1 VGAVGRRMSAVIV
14 TESAAEGRDEQRA
27 SGRGFIV
34 LCVQGIVADT
44 RGGWL
49 VAAAVSKPAGGLSMQ
64 RLYDY
69 ENDLAVPFL
78 DRPPA
83 LDGSL
88 AGDVGFDPVG
98 FSNYF
103 DINWLREAELKHGRV
118 CMLAF
123 TGMIA
128 QEVVCL
134 PQFTNGATPVDD
146 FFVVPAAG
154 LWQVF
159 FAIGAVE
166 FFSNG
171 FKLTPGDMFSEGRE
185 AGDFGFDP
193 LGCGKDPNAL
203 ARRRIVELKN
213 GRLAMIA
220 FGGVIHQQLLTKQGT
235 LEQLANFKAIAN

>member
-1 VGAVGRRMSAVIV
+1 MH
-14 TESAAEGRDEQRA
+14 RA
-27 SGRGFIV
+27 F
-34 LCVQGIVADT
+34 
-44 RGGWL
+44 
-49 VAAAVSKPAGGLSMQ
+49 VAAACAATASAFAPMTALPRTGARAAVSNVGGLRMQ
-64 RLYDY
+64 
-69 ENDLAVPFL
+69 EDLAVPFL
-78 DRPPA
+78 ERPPA

-103 DINWLREAELKHGRV
+103 DLKWLREAELKHGRV
-118 CMLAF
+118 CMLAW

-128 QEVVCL
+128 QEAVCL
-134 PQFTNGATPVDD
+134 PQFSNGATPIDD

-166 FFSNG
+166 FSTNA

-193 LGCGKDPNAL
+193 LGLGKNPAAL
-203 ARRRIVELKN
+203 ARRRLAEVKN

-220 FGGVIHQQLLTKQGT
+220 FSGVLHQQLLTKQGT

>member
-1 VGAVGRRMSAVIV
+1 MYRV
-14 TESAAEGRDEQRA
+14 T
-27 SGRGFIV
+27 F
-34 LCVQGIVADT
+34 
-44 RGGWL
+44 
-49 VAAAVSKPAGGLSMQ
+49 AAAVSKPAGGLSMQ

-78 DRPPA
+78 ERPPA

-103 DINWLREAELKHGRV
+103 DLNWLREAELKHGRV

-128 QEVVCL
+128 QELVCL
-134 PQFTNGATPVDD
+134 PQFENGATPVDD

-171 FKLTPGDMFSEGRE
+171 FKLTPGDMFANGRE
-185 AGDFGFDP
+185 AGDLGFDP
-193 LGCGKDPNAL
+193 LGCGKNPDAL

-235 LEQLANFKAIAN
+235 LEQLAKFKAIAN